1 MELKLYFVSGI
12 NRVDTPY
19 FSSIE
24 EQGKWFDTKKVAT
37 LEDFTFYPPHYQNNI
52 RLTTDDIDF
61 NSNINYLSLT
71 YNDKVYYYFIDN
83 ITYISEDVIAID
95 ITMDV
100 IQTYMYNT
108 RFINSDIERACI
120 KRRTDGFYAVN
131 RDYIRENVSDND
143 FILNSYNRLY
153 NKDYYIIDI
162 STTEPLKSMDGS
174 TTTVDKS
181 FRASILINDNRYV
194 IDGMYHYFIFY
205 SLTGKD
211 LVFKNIPGFS
221 YDDDSTGDYD
231 INDTCSID
239 NISTLLDALSKLPQ
253 VVSMNVIPFD
263 ITKHFQYII
272 TDREELTIEPGQYIS
287 PLLLYKLKVGNSG
300 VSKSYVFGL
309 SSEIAFKDF
318 QLDITPDFHTYN
330 LFSSEI
336 PYYVQHN
343 NGGKKVTY
351 DVRYTP
357 QLIDEN
363 FRKIMYGE
371 RISSTSL
378 PLSQVT
384 NFRYMAGRPTYICSN
399 GNRAY
404 TLYDNYL
411 SSDLNDK
418 YITTIVVPTQENFTL
433 KNDAWTSYLSR
444 NQASLTTG
452 LGYQYFNDIVSPL
465 KTLYGV
471 GSHSVN
477 DKKYGVGKVATGV
490 VGSVVDAGL
499 NVFDTYM
506 QYNIRKDNLQ
516 KTPNTITQG
525 NNVVDSIF
533 LKSNEV
539 IFQDY
544 IVRDYEK
551 VAEYFTKYGFK
562 VKLHFDEENIFNALS
577 YRRYFNYIKTSNVNL
592 YLVDV
597 LNDNTTI
604 MQIEERLNNGIRL
617 WDMANCDE
625 DELEIGECL
634 KYDNVEI

>member
-24 EQGKWFDTKKVAT
+24 EQGKWFDNKKVAT

-61 NSNINYLSLT
+61 KSNINYLSLT

-108 RFINSDIERACI
+108 RFINSDIDRACI
-120 KRRTDGFYAVN
+120 KRRTDGMYAVN
-131 RDYIRENVSDND
+131 RDYIRENVSEND
-143 FILNSYNRLY
+143 FILNSYNRVY
-153 NKDYYIIDI
+153 NKEYYIIDI
-162 STTEPLKSMDGS
+162 ATTEPLKSMDGS
-174 TTTVDKS
+174 TTSVDKS
-181 FRASILINDNRYV
+181 FRPSTLINDNKYV

-211 LVFKNIPGFS
+211 IVFKNIPGFS
-221 YDDDSTGDYD
+221 YDEDSSGEND
-231 INDTCSID
+231 ITDTCSID
-239 NISTLLDALSKLPQ
+239 DISDLLNALSKLPQ
-253 VVSMNVIPFD
+253 VVSMNIIPFD
-263 ITKHFQYII
+263 ITKHFEYTI
-272 TDREELTIEPGQYIS
+272 TDEEELTIEPGQRIS
-287 PLLLYKLKVGNSG
+287 PLLLYKLKIGNSG
-300 VSKSYVFGL
+300 VATPYVFGL
-309 SSEIAFKDF
+309 STEIGDEWF
-318 QLDITPDFHTYN
+318 QLDITPDFQEYN

-343 NGGKKVTY
+343 NGGKKVAY

-363 FRKIMYGE
+363 YRKIMYGE

-384 NFRYMAGRPTYICSN
+384 NFRYMGGRPTYICSN

-418 YITTIVVPTQENFTL
+418 YITTIVVRTQENFPL

-465 KTLYGV
+465 KNIYGV
-471 GSHSVN
+471 GSHSIN
-477 DKKYGVGKVATGV
+477 DKKYGAGKVTTGV

-506 QYNIRKDNLQ
+506 QYNIRKENLQ

-525 NNVVDSIF
+525 NNAVDSIF

-562 VKLHFDEENIFNALS
+562 VKLHFDDENIFNELS

-597 LNDNTTI
+597 LNDNSTI

-617 WDMANCDE
+617 WEMANCDE
-625 DELEIGECL
+625 DELELGECF